1 MGLGA
6 WDLMPQ
12 APRHMPRR
20 IPTYRPAF
28 PRYHASLRHAPSCRM
43 DSVAPAQRALQAH
56 FGFPDF
62 RPSQRPVIESVMA
75 GRHTLAVLPTGA
87 GKSVCFQVPA
97 VALGGL
103 TVVVSPLVSLMQDQV
118 GAARSRGI
126 SAEHLAGELPTGR
139 MDQVLRDAR
148 GGRLSLIYVSPERL
162 PALACRAFSAGVPAR
177 RLAVD
182 EAHCISEWGHDF
194 RPAFRNIGQAAELL
208 GRPPI
213 IALTGSATPTVRGD
227 IMESLIAGDAPFD
240 VHLASFDRPNLWFGT
255 RRVRREAD
263 RMAMLR
269 SLLRRDETAIVYA
282 STRRGSERLA
292 RALRFAGHVAEAYHA
307 GLSRERRDTCLDR
320 FIKDEIRVVVATSA
334 FGMGI
339 DKPGV
344 RRVVHWTIPPTPESY
359 YQEAGRAGRDGAP
372 ARCYVLFAPGDAEI
386 HERQLDVTF
395 PPKKTLRGLWSGAL
409 APERVAAGVRASAE
423 RLHKELG
430 GSEHAEGWRRIA
442 RRRATALTRLKAIAR
457 YASGDQCRRRALV
470 GYFGERLE
478 GCSGCDVCEGAQSS
492 RVVSWLR
499 ARVLR

>member
-1 MGLGA
+1 
-6 WDLMPQ
+6 
-12 APRHMPRR
+12 
-20 IPTYRPAF
+20 
-28 PRYHASLRHAPSCRM
+28 M
-43 DSVAPAQRALQAH
+43 DSVATAQRALKEH

-62 RPSQRPVIESVMA
+62 RPSQRPVVESVMA
-75 GRHTLAVLPTGA
+75 GRHALAVLPTGA

-126 SAEHLAGELPTGR
+126 AAEHLSGELPKGR
-139 MDQVLRDAR
+139 MDEVLRDAR
-148 GGRLSLIYVSPERL
+148 AGRLSLIYVSPERL
-162 PALACRAFSAGVPAR
+162 PTLACRAFSAGVAAR

-194 RPAFRNIGQAAELL
+194 RPAFRNIGHAAELL

-227 IMESLIAGDAPFD
+227 IMESLIPGEQRFD
-240 VHLASFDRPNLWFGT
+240 VHLASFDRTNLWFGAC
-255 RRVRREAD
+255 RIRREPD
-263 RMAMLR
+263 RMAVLR

-282 STRRGSERLA
+282 STRRATEKLA
-292 RALRFAGHVAEAYHA
+292 RALRYAGHVAEAYHA
-307 GLSRERRDTCLDR
+307 GLSRERRDGCLDR

-372 ARCYVLFAPGDAEI
+372 ARCFVLFSPGDAEI

-395 PPKKTLRGLWSGAL
+395 PPKKTLRALWKGEL
-409 APERVAAGVRASAE
+409 APERVTAGVRASAD
-423 RLHKELG
+423 RLLKELG
-430 GSEHAEGWRRIA
+430 GSEHADGWHRIE
-442 RRRATALTRLKAIAR
+442 RRRAAALARLRAIAR
-457 YASGDQCRRRALV
+457 YAAGGQCRRRTLV

-478 GCSGCDVCEGAQSS
+478 ECSGCDVCEGGAKS
-492 RVVSWLR
+492 RFGSWVGRFVTLSPRQR
-499 ARVLR
+499 AKGP